1 VEVVRGPISID
12 VTTTPPDLVIP
23 GSIGPTCTGPFGSA
37 VGAGAPPTIVGAGP
51 DSVAS
56 GTDASDDPLADGS
69 VVDAASPDVSAVGIV
84 IGVTVD
90 STAGAGSAE
99 PLEHAGSSATAAAMK
114 AATNIVE
121 RVVGL
126 PRMGGA

>member
-12 VTTTPPDLVIP
+12 VTTTSPDLVMP

-37 VGAGAPPTIVGAGP
+37 VGAGAPPTIVGGGP

-56 GTDASDDPLADGS
+56 GSDASDDPLGDGS
-69 VVDAASPDVSAVGIV
+69 VVEVASPHVPAVGVV

-99 PLEHAGSSATAAAMK
+99 PLEHADNTAIVPTK
-114 AATNIVE
+114 SAATNIVE
-121 RVVGL
+121 PDVGL